1 MRIFIAAVGLVA
13 IGVVAGR
20 FSVQPVVR
28 AQDGCTNASFKG
40 AYGFALNGFYYD
52 QFGNQSVYAANGRT
66 VADGAGAL
74 AGTETVSFDGAI
86 QRNLT
91 LAGTYTVN
99 ADCTGTWNFTD
110 SKGAAVGNFDVV
122 MTSGGKQ
129 VQLVEYDR
137 GVIISGTATQQ

>member
-1 MRIFIAAVGLVA
+1 
-13 IGVVAGR
+13 
-20 FSVQPVVR
+20 
-28 AQDGCTNASFKG
+28 
-40 AYGFALNGFYYD
+40 
-52 QFGNQSVYAANGRT
+52 
-66 VADGAGAL
+66 
-74 AGTETVSFDGAI
+74 VSFDGAI

-99 ADCTGTWNFTD
+99 TDCTGTWNFTD